1 MSAGIYIHIPFCLR
15 KCFYCDFFSGP
26 PANDTAAASYIKAL
40 LREISF
46 YGNRYGKDFKADTV
60 FFGGGTPSL
69 IPPELVTRVIKTLRN
84 NFDISADAEITL
96 ECNPATADGD
106 KLAGYRQ
113 AGVNRL
119 SVGAQS
125 FDDDVL
131 SCLGRIHKAAD
142 IADTV
147 MQARKAG
154 FSNVSLDLMFAVP
167 GLDMKKWRSSLREAL
182 ALRPEHLSFY
192 SLEIAPG
199 TVFGRMAEEGTLRET
214 PVSADRR
221 MYKRAVEETGK
232 AGYVHYEISNA
243 ALPGKECRHNLK
255 YWNFESYMGLGAS
268 AHSFIGGVRY
278 ANVNDTEGYI
288 NAMNREDLSAERRL
302 GTSEVFGAGCVSD
315 YHINTFRDNA
325 AEIAFTALRTRRG
338 LVFSDFYRKTRREF
352 WEIFDKE
359 RPAFEEFVRGG
370 YAVSDSYHIAL
381 TLKGIDISNKIMALF
396 V

>member
-1 MSAGIYIHIPFCLR
+1 MKMVYNINIEAQHPLPTPQEIHTELPLTPIME
-15 KCFYCDFFSGP
+15 DFV
-26 PANDTAAASYIKAL
+26 
-40 LREISF
+40 E
-46 YGNRYGKDFKADTV
+46 
-60 FFGGGTPSL
+60 
-69 IPPELVTRVIKTLRN
+69 
-84 NFDISADAEITL
+84 NFH
-96 ECNPATADGD
+96 
-106 KLAGYRQ
+106 LARQ
-113 AGVNRL
+113 CG
-119 SVGAQS
+119 
-125 FDDDVL
+125 FDN
-131 SCLGRIHKAAD
+131 IN
-142 IADTV
+142 I
-147 MQARKAG
+147 
-154 FSNVSLDLMFAVP
+154 DLMFAIP
-167 GLDMKKWRSSLREAL
+167 GQTMDIWLDTLRKAVVL
-182 ALRPEHLSFY
+182 SPEHLSFY